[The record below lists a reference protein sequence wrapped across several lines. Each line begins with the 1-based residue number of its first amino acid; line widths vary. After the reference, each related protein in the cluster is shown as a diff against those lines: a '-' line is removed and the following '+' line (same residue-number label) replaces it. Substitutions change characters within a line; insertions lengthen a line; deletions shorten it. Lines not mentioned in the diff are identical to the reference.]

1 MNAIAP
7 ERSVRRQPIAL
18 LVASLAGLL
27 VAGSAATAGEKVP
40 GLVDGSEFIEL
51 AGGDDAVEMEIKVS
65 GALLKIGAAGL
76 PEDLGD
82 VVERIESIQAIIVA
96 VEGDDEREAAR
107 DVMAKTETS
116 LEKKGW
122 ERLALVRDRD
132 DGSEVRVLVLND
144 ETAIRGLVVMVLDGA
159 DGELI
164 FANVAGDLD
173 LEAMKQIGEELE
185 IPGLNEFGSIK

>member
-7 ERSVRRQPIAL
+7 DRNVRRQPIAL

-27 VAGSAATAGEKVP
+27 VAGSAEAADEKVP

-76 PEDLGD
+76 PEDLAD
-82 VVERIESIQAIIVA
+82 VVERIDSIQAIIVA

-107 DVMAKTETS
+107 DVMAKTERS

-144 ETAIRGLVVMVLDGA
+144 ETAILGLVVMVLDGD

-185 IPGLNEFGSIK
+185 IPGLDEFGKIQ